1 MKRKMKNGIA
11 MLLTVCVLICC
22 MVPAVAN
29 GAGTTKEGTVTVSN
43 GMFKP
48 LENAQVTVE
57 GDKMTA
63 DVIYTGDA
71 FKNIYLGTAEQAK
84 SALDGILYTAKGK
97 SGEDNKTFTIPISQL
112 GKKFDAAVLSASTG
126 EWKNNEI
133 TIKETEDG
141 EKKLVST
148 LDVGITAI
156 GTMWNSGTQVADS
169 GKLQVYSDGTMEA
182 VITYNKTSFD
192 ALCKGSYN
200 EVKDVPKTDPKVV
213 SLKDGKFVIPVT
225 ISELNKNIEVTLW
238 SKSNDKWGT
247 VSSERNIKITT
258 KEKELLYT
266 KTVTIEKTYSMFKPE
281 NKGTVSVYSDGSMEA
296 KITYKGTSFVNM
308 YLGTAEQATSALS
321 GKVYSA
327 KGSKEETNKTFTIP
341 FSKSGESFAAAILST
356 STGEWVDNN
365 MTVTVKEETTTAK
378 PTETTTETPTATN
391 PGGRQNGTYSISV
404 NSSASMFR
412 VVSCSLKMKDGIMT
426 ATLTLS
432 GTGYDY
438 LYLGKAS
445 GASTGKGVKFVT
457 DASGNYTYTIPVS
470 ALDTPISV
478 AAHSIRTDSWYDREL
493 TFQSD
498 TLQLVAA
505 DTGTGGDTTG
515 NTSGTT
521 ENQGSGTTESTN
533 KNNSNSDKNN
543 NNKNNKND
551 KNKGE
556 LSEEDIKDLKNNTTS
571 GTVKDGT
578 YTPSFGFTGG
588 SGKTN
593 ITCNKVVV
601 KNGKAT
607 ATIVF
612 SSSSYTWVKVNGTK
626 YDNENKGG
634 NSTFTIPVK
643 LNGSTTITA
652 QTTAMSA
659 AHEIEYVLYCYIDGT
674 VVKSSGGG
682 TSSTGSTEAADGV
695 VDLTGETEGAESL
708 EAGTTDANSWGAFSD
723 TGVVEDGEQMAQ
735 TGEATVSPW
744 IIALCIF
751 TGILD
756 LYVTGFSI
764 FFFVRWRKNKKKG
777 A

>member
-1 MKRKMKNGIA
+1 MKNITKKA
-11 MLLTVCVLICC
+11 MALLLVFSLI
-22 MVPAVAN
+22 
-29 GAGTTKEGTVTVSN
+29 GTFS
-43 GMFKP
+43 
-48 LENAQVTVE
+48 
-57 GDKMTA
+57 
-63 DVIYTGDA
+63 
-71 FKNIYLGTAEQAK
+71 
-84 SALDGILYTAKGK
+84 
-97 SGEDNKTFTIPISQL
+97 
-112 GKKFDAAVLSASTG
+112 LSAMA
-126 EWKNNEI
+126 
-133 TIKETEDG
+133 TE
-141 EKKLVST
+141 
-148 LDVGITAI
+148 
-156 GTMWNSGTQVADS
+156 
-169 GKLQVYSDGTMEA
+169 
-182 VITYNKTSFD
+182 
-192 ALCKGSYN
+192 
-200 EVKDVPKTDPKVV
+200 
-213 SLKDGKFVIPVT
+213 
-225 ISELNKNIEVTLW
+225 
-238 SKSNDKWGT
+238 
-247 VSSERNIKITT
+247 
-258 KEKELLYT
+258 
-266 KTVTIEKTYSMFKPE
+266 EKTKKAKATASNSMFKIVE
-281 NKGTVSVYSDGSMEA
+281 DAVVKIKEDGSMEVE
-296 KITYKGTSFVNM
+296 ITYPGSSFLKM
-308 YLGTAEQATSALS
+308 YLGTAEEATDEEKQDKDKLYQAKKQSDGSYKYTIPLSKWDEAFSAAVLS
-321 GKVYSA
+321 S
-327 KGSKEETNKTFTIP
+327 KGSWKDNKI
-341 FSKSGESFAAAILST
+341 
-356 STGEWVDNN
+356 
-365 MTVTVKEETTTAK
+365 TVKEVVETTESTTEKPQETTTAK
-378 PTETTTETPTATN
+378 PEETTTETPAATN

-412 VVSCSLKMKDGIMT
+412 VVSCSLKMKDGVMT

-695 VDLTGETEGAESL
+695 VDLTGETEGEESL

>member
-1 MKRKMKNGIA
+1 MKNITKKA
-11 MLLTVCVLICC
+11 MALLLVLSLI
-22 MVPAVAN
+22 
-29 GAGTTKEGTVTVSN
+29 GTFSLSAMATEEKTKKAKATASN
-43 GMFKP
+43 SMFKI
-48 LENAQVTVE
+48 VE
-57 GDKMTA
+57 DAVVKIKEDGSMEVEITYNTA
-63 DVIYTGDA
+63 KKA
-71 FKNIYLGTAEQAK
+71 FLSLYLGTAEEAADEEKRDKDKLYQAK
-84 SALDGILYTAKGK
+84 
-97 SGEDNKTFTIPISQL
+97 EQ
-112 GKKFDAAVLSASTG
+112 
-126 EWKNNEI
+126 
-133 TIKETEDG
+133 
-141 EKKLVST
+141 
-148 LDVGITAI
+148 
-156 GTMWNSGTQVADS
+156 
-169 GKLQVYSDGTMEA
+169 
-182 VITYNKTSFD
+182 
-192 ALCKGSYN
+192 
-200 EVKDVPKTDPKVV
+200 
-213 SLKDGKFVIPVT
+213 
-225 ISELNKNIEVTLW
+225 
-238 SKSNDKWGT
+238 
-247 VSSERNIKITT
+247 
-258 KEKELLYT
+258 
-266 KTVTIEKTYSMFKPE
+266 
-281 NKGTVSVYSDGSMEA
+281 SDGS
-296 KITYKGTSFVNM
+296 YKYT
-308 YLGTAEQATSALS
+308 LPLS
-321 GKVYSA
+321 KY
-327 KGSKEETNKTFTIP
+327 
-341 FSKSGESFAAAILST
+341 GESFAAAVLS
-356 STGEWVDNN
+356 SKGSWMDNKI
-365 MTVTVKEETTTAK
+365 TVKEVVESTESTTEKPQETTTAKPEETTTAK
-378 PTETTTETPTATN
+378 PSETTTAKPEETTTETPTATN

-412 VVSCSLKMKDGIMT
+412 VVSCSLRMKDGVMT

-505 DTGTGGDTTG
+505 DTGTEGDTTG

-744 IIALCIF
+744 IMALCIF